1 MSVAPSRVGSL
12 LQKHSLGPTLFLI
25 AVVASLLFVLLG
37 LVLVAQRDG
46 AHIININGAQ
56 CMRVQRIAY
65 LALESRVP
73 AGSPSWRA
81 EMRDAIDDTL
91 RVRGELL
98 ARRDLLPAPV
108 DASGTTAAAR
118 AVAKYA
124 DAARA
129 YLRNPSD
136 AVAFGYI
143 RANRLS
149 VYALV
154 DETVT
159 ARTHIIE
166 MHDTQLIVGVFAG
179 FVVILLIIGLAW
191 IRIIAPTE
199 VRLADLVGKL
209 DANEAQMRSLFHE
222 NPDAIAMYD
231 REGRIVRGNRASRA
245 LLGPGSERMIGLHVL
260 EHVAP
265 TERNA
270 LDAVFARALA
280 GQSTNIDTTFLST
293 GGERIDVDASLFPH
307 LVDGATVG
315 VIAIA
320 KDLRALRR
328 AETAAFLQAERIAE
342 LCRVTALHAL
352 SSKRQIEEILAVT
365 AQRLGYDWGT
375 ALEIVGRRLRT
386 IALVGD
392 AGIESDD
399 LSFVEANVV
408 QRLGRATG
416 VWSIDRVDGSHVG
429 DLGKSVACSAVA
441 GCELAV
447 HGARYGSLVL
457 GSERAREKPLEQT
470 DLDFLRLVS
479 TIIGASI
486 ERGRRDDELDTLAFF
501 DTLTGLPNRTL
512 LSDRIAKTL
521 DSAANKSLRFAIH
534 CLDLDKFKAINDT
547 LGHACGDDVLRIASQ
562 RMTQCVRASD
572 TVARVGGD
580 EFVILQIL
588 DETGRGTRAV
598 AARVLAAMAT
608 PFHIGSHTCD
618 VGVSIGTSVY
628 PEDGHDA
635 VTLLAAADA
644 ALLRAKQA
652 GRNLQMFAVA

>member
-12 LQKHSLGPTLFLI
+12 LQKHSMGPTLFLI

-37 LVLVAQRDG
+37 LVLVAHRDG

-73 AGSPSWRA
+73 SGSPSWRD

-91 RVRGELL
+91 RVRSELL

-129 YLRNPSD
+129 YLRNPND

-166 MHDTQLIVGVFAG
+166 LHDTQLIVGVFAG

-199 VRLADLVGKL
+199 VRLAELVGKL
-209 DANEAQMRSLFHE
+209 DASEAQMRSLFHD

-231 REGRIVRGNRASRA
+231 REGRILRGNRASRA

-293 GGERIDVDASLFPH
+293 DGERIDVDASLFPH
-307 LVDGATVG
+307 VVDGANVG
-315 VIAIA
+315 VIGIA

-375 ALEIVGRRLRT
+375 ALEIVGGRLRT

-392 AGIESDD
+392 AGIETDD

-429 DLGKSVACSAVA
+429 DLGEFVVCAAVA

-457 GSERAREKPLEQT
+457 GSTRAREKPLEQT

-521 DSAANKSLRFAIH
+521 DGAANKPLRFAIH
-534 CLDLDKFKAINDT
+534 CLDLDKFKVINDT

-598 AARVLAAMAT
+598 AARVLAAIAS

-635 VTLLAAADA
+635 ATLLAAADA
-644 ALLRAKQA
+644 ALLRAKQS